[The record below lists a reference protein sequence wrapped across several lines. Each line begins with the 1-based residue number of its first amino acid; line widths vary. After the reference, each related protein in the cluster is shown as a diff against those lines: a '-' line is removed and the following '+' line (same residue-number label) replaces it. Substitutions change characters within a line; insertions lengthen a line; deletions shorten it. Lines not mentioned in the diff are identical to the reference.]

1 MQNLRFAD
9 DVLLTAKSKT
19 DVVRMLE
26 ELHEVAQVSGLH
38 VHFGKTCILSTK
50 SCAGSVLINGQAV
63 RVLDAEASANYLGRA
78 LCMADWHNYE
88 LDNRITKAWASFHS
102 LRKVLCSRTYP
113 LRQRLALFEQ
123 VVTATILYGSASW
136 TMTTARSQLIRSV
149 QRPMLRRVV
158 GIVQQDGETYVEWI
172 QRSIHVAEA
181 LYLRNGGESW
191 VKQ

>member
-1 MQNLRFAD
+1 M
-9 DVLLTAKSKT
+9 
-19 DVVRMLE
+19 
-26 ELHEVAQVSGLH
+26 
-38 VHFGKTCILSTK
+38 
-50 SCAGSVLINGQAV
+50 
-63 RVLDAEASANYLGRA
+63 
-78 LCMADWHNYE
+78 
-88 LDNRITKAWASFHS
+88 
-102 LRKVLCSRTYP
+102 CSRTYP

-172 QRSIHVAEA
+172 QRSSHVAEA

-191 VKQ
+191 VKQQRRRYGRWAGHVARAEEGRWSNRLLYWHPQGARRPGRPVKRWTDELDAFFSQ